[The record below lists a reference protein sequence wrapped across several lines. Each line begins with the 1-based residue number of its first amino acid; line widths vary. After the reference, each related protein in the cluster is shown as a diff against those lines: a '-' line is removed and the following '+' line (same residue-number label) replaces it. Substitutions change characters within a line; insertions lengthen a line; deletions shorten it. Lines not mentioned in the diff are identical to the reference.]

1 MKYQYDCIV
10 VGSGHAGSSA
20 AYAAVQSGC
29 KRGEGV
35 FHLWDASF

>member
-20 AYAAVQSGC
+20 AYAAVRSGC
-29 KRGEGV
+29 KKGEDV
-35 FHLWDASF
+35 LNLPYTS